1 MLIFARGKSITK
13 LVISMQGIRRCL
25 SMRRPLGT
33 LIKEALVKNCD
44 VHTLFNDEK
53 KNDKIFNDEKKNDNI
68 SSDDKKNDKLAV
80 NTDTNLT

>member
-1 MLIFARGKSITK
+1 MLIFARGKSMTK
-13 LVISMQGIRRCL
+13 LVISMQGIRLCL

-53 KNDKIFNDEKKNDNI
+53 KNDKIFNDEKI
-68 SSDDKKNDKLAV
+68 
-80 NTDTNLT
+80 